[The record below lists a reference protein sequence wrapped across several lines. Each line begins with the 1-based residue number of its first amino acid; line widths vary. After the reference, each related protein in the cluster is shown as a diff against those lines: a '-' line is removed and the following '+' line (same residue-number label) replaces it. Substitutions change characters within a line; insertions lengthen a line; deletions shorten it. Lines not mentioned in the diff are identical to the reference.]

1 MYPLINI
8 LVSSDVDADEF
19 PENLIYP
26 QLDMIVQKARNHKFF
41 KQYEQKDLNE
51 MQQSEINQQFEKDK
65 ATYQKIKR
73 FLRGLSA

>member
-1 MYPLINI
+1 
-8 LVSSDVDADEF
+8 
-19 PENLIYP
+19 
-26 QLDMIVQKARNHKFF
+26 
-41 KQYEQKDLNE
+41 